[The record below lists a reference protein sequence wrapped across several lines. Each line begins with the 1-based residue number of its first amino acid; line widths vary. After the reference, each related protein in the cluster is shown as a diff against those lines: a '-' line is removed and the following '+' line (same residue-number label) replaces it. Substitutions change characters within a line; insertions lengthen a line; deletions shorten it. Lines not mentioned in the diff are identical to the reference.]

1 MALLPDLY
9 LRRAN
14 ILITKS
20 ALTLY
25 DIDLAPDERNEG
37 KVRGEGTAGIGKD
50 KTVDFSANLESV
62 PIRGWLPEKWKE
74 HLNGSADGAVHWTG
88 ATPKLEDSSGEGS
101 LRVRNGRADNLPFLE
116 KIAEL
121 AREKSFEHL
130 ELTHCSLN
138 FTWRYPAIEIK
149 DIALE
154 EKGKFR
160 VEGAISIDRR
170 ALRGAIQLG
179 VARKHLDWLPN
190 PEEIFSRQQGGY
202 VWTTV
207 HLSGTIDQPEQDLSS
222 RIIEL
227 FKESPGA
234 YLQLL
239 FRQFEGWLKET
250 FGGD

>member
-1 MALLPDLY
+1 VQD
-9 LRRAN
+9 
-14 ILITKS
+14 
-20 ALTLY
+20 
-25 DIDLAPDERNEG
+25 
-37 KVRGEGTAGIGKD
+37 
-50 KTVDFSANLESV
+50 
-62 PIRGWLPEKWKE
+62 
-74 HLNGSADGAVHWTG
+74 
-88 ATPKLEDSSGEGS
+88 
-101 LRVRNGRADNLPFLE
+101 GRADNLPFLE
-116 KIAEL
+116 KLAEL

-130 ELTHCSLN
+130 ALTDCSLN
-138 FTWRYPAIEIK
+138 FTWRYPRIKIK

-170 ALRGAIQLG
+170 ALMGTIQVG
-179 VARKHLDWLPN
+179 INRRHLDWLPN

-202 VWTTV
+202 LWTTV
-207 HLSGTIDQPEQDLSS
+207 HLSGTINEPKQDLSP

-239 FRQFEGWLKET
+239 FRQLESWLKGT

>member
-1 MALLPDLY
+1 VGDA
-9 LRRAN
+9 
-14 ILITKS
+14 
-20 ALTLY
+20 
-25 DIDLAPDERNEG
+25 
-37 KVRGEGTAGIGKD
+37 
-50 KTVDFSANLESV
+50 
-62 PIRGWLPEKWKE
+62 
-74 HLNGSADGAVHWTG
+74 
-88 ATPKLEDSSGEGS
+88 
-101 LRVRNGRADNLPFLE
+101 RADNLPFLE
-116 KIAEL
+116 KLAEL
-121 AREKSFEHL
+121 AHERSFEHL
-130 ELTHCSLN
+130 ELTDCSLN
-138 FTWRYPAIEIK
+138 FIWRYPGIEIK

-202 VWTTV
+202 LWTAV
-207 HLSGTIDQPEQDLSS
+207 HLSGTIDQPEQDLSP

-227 FKESPGA
+227 FKGSPGA

>member
-1 MALLPDLY
+1 MGV
-9 LRRAN
+9 N
-14 ILITKS
+14 
-20 ALTLY
+20 
-25 DIDLAPDERNEG
+25 
-37 KVRGEGTAGIGKD
+37 
-50 KTVDFSANLESV
+50 
-62 PIRGWLPEKWKE
+62 
-74 HLNGSADGAVHWTG
+74 
-88 ATPKLEDSSGEGS
+88 PKLENSSGEGS
-101 LRVRNGRADNLPFLE
+101 LRVQDARADNLPFLE
-116 KIAEL
+116 KLAEL
-121 AREKSFEHL
+121 AHEKSFEHL
-130 ELTHCSLN
+130 ELTDCSLN
-138 FTWRYPAIEIK
+138 FTWRYPSIEIK
-149 DIALE
+149 DIVLE

-190 PEEIFSRQQGGY
+190 REEIFSRQQGGY
-202 VWTTV
+202 LWTAV
-207 HLSGTIDQPEQDLSS
+207 HLSGTIDQPKQDLSP